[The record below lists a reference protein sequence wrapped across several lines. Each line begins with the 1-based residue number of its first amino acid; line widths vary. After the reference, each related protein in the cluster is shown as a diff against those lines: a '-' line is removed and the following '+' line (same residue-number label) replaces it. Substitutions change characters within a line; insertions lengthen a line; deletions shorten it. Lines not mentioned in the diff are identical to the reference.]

1 MSTDKGNKNY
11 WKSINEYND
20 DNSLKEAKHHEF
32 MNGVTD
38 EFEPDQLSGIS
49 RRKFLAVLGASTAFA
64 ATACSDYADKGEI
77 VPYTKRPEEILP
89 GIANYYAST
98 CTGCSNSC
106 STLVKTR
113 EGRPIKVDGNPDSP
127 INKGK
132 LCTKG
137 QSSILSLYDPERLQE
152 PLLKGRKIS
161 WAKINGEIVTA
172 LKTASDSGKEI
183 AVITDE
189 MTSPSYNKILN
200 ELSQK
205 YSTLKIYSYKQF
217 NQKTRFDAWEASF
230 GTRVVPSVKF
240 NESKIILALESD
252 FIGKEGNFVENARL
266 FAQGKDVVAN
276 KKMSRLY
283 SVEGGM
289 SLTGMNSDYRL
300 RLRPDNQFD
309 FVLALIDEVS
319 ARLNKPTN
327 GIPKVTMNS
336 FVAKNNLNEKTVKYL
351 VDDLVENIDTSIVH
365 AGDTLSVELH
375 KAVNVLNSLLSG
387 NKLYDFNNSFV
398 EIRKLTSLNDLKT
411 LAANSEL
418 GALIIVDSD
427 PIYHY
432 PNIFEDA
439 FKNVQTKIAIVNSK
453 NDSSAV
459 CDYILPINNALESW
473 GDHQVRSS
481 VVSLQQ
487 PVIAPIFNTRQKEAI
502 LLSWINDT
510 AEVFDSSYHAY
521 LQSSV
526 KELFYD
532 LQKPS
537 ADFSKYWLSVLHDGI
552 IELESEKLSGR
563 LSQFSLEKPAKTTS
577 EYTVH
582 IQESYFVSDGRFA
595 NNGWLQEVPH
605 PVSKVTWDN
614 YAAVSPGTAK
624 SLEVENGDV
633 IKLTSGG
640 RVLEIPVMLQPGLAD
655 NHFTIETGYGRKVV
669 GDVGLE
675 VGFNANILFDSTFI
689 FGIDQVSKTG
699 KNYKLASTQEHHALD
714 DDFVKDFHK
723 SRHIIQEG
731 TLEEYLTNPE
741 FLKEHKHDVFSITD
755 DIEYKGNK
763 WAMAIDLNKCIGC
776 AACTTSCNVENNV
789 PVVGKDQVENGRE
802 MHWMRIDRYYSGT
815 PEEPIPS
822 NQPMLCQHCDNAPCE
837 NVCPVNATNH
847 SPDGLNQMA
856 YNRCVGTRYCAN
868 NCSFKV
874 RRFNFFDFRD
884 HFENEYYN
892 NDLTQLVNNPE
903 VTVRS
908 RGVMEKCTFC
918 IQRIMDARSEAIK
931 EGRELHTDEV
941 KTACQVA
948 CPSEAIVFG
957 DSNDPNS
964 KVAKM
969 RDHNLGYHV
978 LEELN
983 VRPNVTYIAKL
994 RNTHSEEN

>member
-1 MSTDKGNKNY
+1 MSTDKGNKSY
-11 WKSINEYND
+11 WKSIKEYND
-20 DNSLKEAKHHEF
+20 DNGLKEARQHEF
-32 MNGVTD
+32 MDGVTD
-38 EFEPDQLSGIS
+38 EFEADKLTGMS
-49 RRKFLAVLGASTAFA
+49 RRKFLAALGASTAFA

-89 GIANYYAST
+89 GVANYYAST

-106 STLVKTR
+106 STLIKTR
-113 EGRPIKVDGNPDSP
+113 EGRPVKVDGNPDSP
-127 INKGK
+127 INAGK

-152 PLLKGRKIS
+152 PLHNGRKS
-161 WAKINGEIVTA
+161 NWAKINGEIISS
-172 LKTASDSGKEI
+172 LKESSEAGKEI

-189 MTSPSYNKILN
+189 ITSPSYNKILG
-200 ELSQK
+200 ELSEK
-205 YSTLKIYSYKQF
+205 YSTLKVYSYKQF
-217 NQKTRFDAWEASF
+217 SQKNRTDAWEASF
-230 GTRVVPSVKF
+230 GSRVVPSVKF
-240 NESKIILALESD
+240 NEVKIILALESD
-252 FIGKEGNFVENARL
+252 FIGKEGHFVENTRL
-266 FAQGKDVVAN
+266 FAESKDIVAN
-276 KKMSRLY
+276 NEMSRLY
-283 SVEGGM
+283 TVEGGM

-300 RLRPDNQFD
+300 RLRPDKQYEFI
-309 FVLALIDEVS
+309 LALIDEVS
-319 ARLNKPTN
+319 AKLNISTSSV
-327 GIPKVTMNS
+327 PKVSLSS
-336 FVAKNNLNEKTVKYL
+336 FISKNGLNEKIVKYL
-351 VDDLVENIDTSIVH
+351 IDDLVDNNDTSIAH
-365 AGDTLSVELH
+365 AGDTLSVEVH
-375 KAVNVLNSLLSG
+375 KAVNILNSLLSG
-387 NKLYDFNNSFV
+387 NKLYDFENSFV
-398 EIRKLTSLNDLKT
+398 EMSKLSSLNDLHS
-411 LAANSEL
+411 LASKSDL
-418 GALIIVDSD
+418 GALVIIDSN

-432 PNIFEDA
+432 PNMFKDA

-453 NDSSAV
+453 NDSSAICNYV
-459 CDYILPINNALESW
+459 LPINNALESW

-481 VVSLQQ
+481 LVSLQQ
-487 PVIAPIFNTRQKEAI
+487 PVIAPIFNTRQKESI
-502 LLSWINDT
+502 LLSWINDSS
-510 AEVFDSSYHAY
+510 EFFDSSYHSY
-521 LQSSV
+521 LQNSV
-526 KELFYD
+526 KELFYKV
-532 LQKPS
+532 QKPS
-537 ADFSKYWLSVLHDGI
+537 ADFDKYWLSALHDGI
-552 IELESEKLSGR
+552 IELDSVAPSGN
-563 LSQFSLEKPAKTTS
+563 LLQLSLESPVQSNS

-582 IQESYFVSDGRFA
+582 IQESYFISDGRFA

-605 PVSKVTWDN
+605 PVTKVTWDN

-624 SLEVENGDV
+624 SLELENGDIISLKADNNV
-633 IKLTSGG
+633 F
-640 RVLEIPVMLQPGLAD
+640 EIPVMLQPGLVE
-655 NHFTIETGYGRKVV
+655 NHFTIETGYGRKVI

-675 VGFNANILFDSTFI
+675 VGFNANVLLNSEYV
-689 FGIDQVSKTG
+689 FGIDKVSKTG
-699 KNYKLASTQEHHALD
+699 EHHKLVSTQEHHALD

-731 TLEEYLTNPE
+731 TLEEYLTNPT
-741 FLKEHKHDVFSITD
+741 FLNEHKPDVFSITD
-755 DIEYKGNK
+755 DVEYKGNK

-868 NCSFKV
+868 NCSYKV

-892 NDLTQLVNNPE
+892 NNLTQLVNNPE

-918 IQRIMDARSEAIK
+918 IQRIMDVRSEAIK

-964 KVAKM
+964 KVSKM
-969 RDHNLGYHV
+969 REHNLGYHV

-994 RNTHSEEN
+994 RNTHSEES